1 MDLKIRKKLKEK
13 SIKKERK
20 KKEEKKD
27 GGLPKLCIWIM
38 KDLLWERKKKRRAEW
53 IVDLKLSK
61 RLEGKWEKK
70 NGLCQVVY
78 LKCKKLSKKKIEKK
92 KDGVSQV
99 VDLKLTRN

>member
-20 KKEEKKD
+20 KNKEKKD

-38 KDLLWERKKKRRAEW
+38 KDLLWERKKKRRADW

-61 RLEGKWEKK
+61 KLEGKWEKK
-70 NGLCQVVY
+70 MGFAKLCIWNVKNF
-78 LKCKKLSKKKIEKK
+78 LK
-92 KDGVSQV
+92 
-99 VDLKLTRN
+99 RR